1 MSGLRNGRIA
11 STAYKA
17 SYTQSPFVA
26 SVSRAGAVSH
36 REPAAPEDASPLSVL
51 PAGALCRSL
60 FTNTV
65 SSTPWLLSPAIYFLS
80 HLCQPRRPLLFDVQ
94 RNRPLAWLMKQTVY
108 KQFCG
113 GETPAETKQTMR
125 RMRDMGFRG
134 TIITLATETVFD
146 YRKNLVHGLGVEA
159 GAGEG
164 AATCPAIASWRKRT
178 LGAVELLE
186 EGDQLAIKYDS
197 IPPYLPGKMLT
208 EPRITGA
215 GPLVTDALAAGEPLP
230 QQMLDALDEISARC
244 KAQQARILIDAESQL
259 YQFGIPEVGLDLMR
273 KYNRDGHAVIYN
285 TYQAYLKSTPASVAG
300 HLAAALEGDFTLG
313 LKLVRGAY
321 LATDKR
327 SLIHYT
333 KQDTDAAY
341 DAIALGALRQDLFGF
356 GGVEKHEEAR
366 RPFPSVNLFLAS
378 HNKESVVAA
387 HELHR
392 QRSEQGLPTVPVGF
406 AQLQGMSDALSFG
419 LLRLGGAPEVY
430 KCTTWGSLAECL
442 GYLARRASENR
453 DAASRTSDEFAA
465 LRAEARRRVGRLLRL
480 QG

>member
-17 SYTQSPFVA
+17 LSTQSPFVA

-36 REPAAPEDASPLSVL
+36 REPATPEDASPLSVL
-51 PAGALCRSL
+51 PAAALCRSL

-80 HLCQPRRPLLFDVQ
+80 YLCQPRRPLLFDVQ

-178 LGAVELLE
+178 LGAVELLD
-186 EGDQLAIKYDS
+186 EGDQLAIK
-197 IPPYLPGKMLT
+197 
-208 EPRITGA
+208 ITGA

-259 YQFGIPEVGLDLMR
+259 YQFGILEVGLDLMR

-285 TYQAYLKSTPASVAG
+285 TYQAYLKSTPAAPG
-300 HLAAALEGDFTLG
+300 GGARGDFTLG

-327 SLIHYT
+327 SLIHDT

>member
-17 SYTQSPFVA
+17 LSTQSPFVA

-80 HLCQPRRPLLFDVQ
+80 YLCQPRRPLLFDVQ
-94 RNRPLAWLMKQTVY
+94 RNRPLAWLMKQT
-108 KQFCG
+108 
-113 GETPAETKQTMR
+113 TMR

-178 LGAVELLE
+178 LGAVELLD
-186 EGDQLAIKYDS
+186 EGDQLAIK
-197 IPPYLPGKMLT
+197 
-208 EPRITGA
+208 ITGA

-259 YQFGIPEVGLDLMR
+259 YQFGILEVGLELMR

-300 HLAAALEGDFTLG
+300 HLAAALEGDFMLG

-327 SLIHYT
+327 SLIHDT